1 MGRPLNDVLG
11 IPDSLV
17 DLSFVD
23 ALEFW
28 MQAVIA
34 VVFVALAAVFTNKV
48 ILGLMRKLAG
58 RTQPSWDD
66 DLVEIVSSRVLIS
79 VTLVAALFMVQWL
92 FDDLGESAPPYVYAS
107 LILIS
112 ASALSATIK
121 VVFTTFLDNMQKNRD
136 VKVEGSNPLL
146 VFLARGT
153 VWAIG
158 IVLAAEQLS
167 INLSGVLASL
177 AVFSIIIGL
186 AVQHTLGN
194 IMNSFM
200 LSLDR
205 PFDNGDRIVVDG
217 IEGTVMTMGMLSTKI
232 LTLEEE
238 LVIIPNNTLVNTT
251 ITNMARGGGDG
262 LPRRVVLSVDV
273 GVDYAEKSAHV
284 KHTLLRVA
292 RDSEYVLD
300 DPAPHVEFLEMS
312 DYAKVYRLYVW
323 LASFA
328 DKRIGNDQLLSMIDA
343 EFAQEGIV
351 IPFPVAVELDKA
363 PVPSEEKLSQKRARQ
378 HAAQARMKVIDRR
391 TERQRLAIR
400 EDINILTE
408 RLEERIGSKERRSIE
423 EEVARL
429 EAVLSNLDLD

>member
-11 IPDSLV
+11 IPDNLV
-17 DLSFVD
+17 DLSAVD

-34 VVFVALAAVFTNKV
+34 VVFVGLAALFTNKV

-66 DLVEIVSSRVLIS
+66 DLVEIVSSRVLLS

-92 FDDLGESAPPYVYAS
+92 FDDFGESAPAYVYAS

-121 VVFTTFLDNMQKNRD
+121 VVFTTFLDNMQKSRD

-273 GVDYAEKSAHV
+273 GVDYDEKSAHV

-300 DPAPHVEFLEMS
+300 DPSPHVEFLEMS

-328 DKRIGNDQLLSMIDA
+328 DKRIANDQLLSMIDA
-343 EFAQEGIV
+343 EFSVEGIV

-363 PVPSEEKLSQKRARQ
+363 PGPTEEKLSQKRARQ

-408 RLEERIGSKERRSIE
+408 RLEDRIGSKERRSIE

>member
-1 MGRPLNDVLG
+1 MGRPLNDVLAV
-11 IPDSLV
+11 PDTLI
-17 DLSFVD
+17 DLSTLD
-23 ALEFW
+23 GLEFW

-34 VVFVALAAVFTNKV
+34 VVFVGLAALFTNKV
-48 ILGLMRKLAG
+48 ILGIMRKLAG

-66 DLVEIVSSRVLIS
+66 DLVEIVSSRVLLS

-92 FDDLGESAPPYVYAS
+92 FDDLGESAPAYVYAS

-112 ASALSATIK
+112 ASALSSTIK
-121 VVFTTFLDNMQKNRD
+121 VVFTTFLDNMQKSRD

-273 GVDYAEKSAHV
+273 GVDYAEQSAHV

-328 DKRIGNDQLLSMIDA
+328 
-343 EFAQEGIV
+343 
-351 IPFPVAVELDKA
+351 
-363 PVPSEEKLSQKRARQ
+363 
-378 HAAQARMKVIDRR
+378 
-391 TERQRLAIR
+391 
-400 EDINILTE
+400 
-408 RLEERIGSKERRSIE
+408 
-423 EEVARL
+423 
-429 EAVLSNLDLD
+429 

>member
-1 MGRPLNDVLG
+1 MGRPLNDVLA
-11 IPDSLV
+11 IPDTLL
-17 DLSFVD
+17 DLSMVD
-23 ALEFW
+23 ELEFW
-28 MQAVIA
+28 MQAIIA
-34 VVFVALAAVFTNKV
+34 VLFVGFAALFTSKI
-48 ILGLMRKLAG
+48 ILGVLRKLAG

-66 DLVEIVSSRVLIS
+66 DLVEIVSSRVLFS
-79 VTLVAALFMVQWL
+79 VTLVAGLFMVQWL
-92 FDDLGESAPPYVYAS
+92 FDDFGESAPPYVYAT

-112 ASALSATIK
+112 ASALSSTIK
-121 VVFTTFLDNMQKNRD
+121 VVFTTFLDNMQNKRE

-146 VFLARGT
+146 VFLARGSA
-153 VWAIG
+153 WAFG

-217 IEGTVMTMGMLSTKI
+217 IEGTVMAMGMLSTKI

-238 LVIIPNNTLVNTT
+238 LVIIPNNTLINTT

-262 LPRRVVLSVDV
+262 LPRRVVLSVDI
-273 GVDYAEKSAHV
+273 GVDYSEKSAHV

-292 RDSEYVLD
+292 RDSEYVLE
-300 DPAPHVEFLEMS
+300 DPIPHVEFLDMS

-328 DKRIGNDQLLSMIDA
+328 DKRIANDQLLSMIDA
-343 EFAQEGIV
+343 EFVQEGIM

-363 PVPSEEKLSQKRARQ
+363 PAPSEEKLSQKRARQ

-408 RLEERIGSKERRSIE
+408 RLEDRIGSRERRSIE
-423 EEVARL
+423 EEVTRL
-429 EAVLSNLDLD
+429 EAVLSNLDID